1 MIDTYL
7 LEVHIFTF
15 YTPLI
20 MMYVFIFVI
29 NFNIM
34 KYKYLTVFRLGL
46 VFDETGFLL
55 IRYSDFCHSLKVI
68 ELRFFHNETI
78 LFYKSEI

>member
-34 KYKYLTVFRLGL
+34 KY
-46 VFDETGFLL
+46 DE
-55 IRYSDFCHSLKVI
+55 V
-68 ELRFFHNETI
+68 
-78 LFYKSEI
+78 